1 MRKGITPIIA
11 TIVLL
16 FITMGL
22 LAMAY
27 AFLSGFLSPRMEKS
41 FEIPAGSSVCS
52 AGTITAYVY
61 NNGQGAI
68 DNADFNIAQVSD
80 NDGVLR
86 DATPETVTIQPGSSD
101 IIIQDFDLCGTG
113 GVVGACTGTH
123 TIKLGAGANVLSATV
138 NCG

>member
-27 AFLSGFLSPRMEKS
+27 AFLSGFLSPRMQKS

-52 AGTITAYVY
+52 AGLITAYVY
-61 NNGQGAI
+61 NNGQGNLADEDFGI
-68 DNADFNIAQVSD
+68 VQVTDNAGTLVNVPAANFDIEPGKSVVIISGYD
-80 NDGVLR
+80 CGV
-86 DATPETVTIQPGSSD
+86 AAG
-101 IIIQDFDLCGTG
+101 
-113 GVVGACTGTH
+113 CTGTH